1 MFVVSSIGRQWETV
15 VVMPCHGV
23 GRLGIRAQKKLAFA
37 CELLSKRLLTKTESL
52 DDGAIALNVA
62 VVEIVK

>member
-1 MFVVSSIGRQWETV
+1 
-15 VVMPCHGV
+15 MPCHGV